1 MCLSFPIYLGVGL
14 YIITSKPLTHT
25 PSDDSP
31 TSQEGHW
38 MIPRYA
44 KPKAVNAP
52 FLAEEKP
59 AVPGQHEDTFLKWLQ
74 WIPWKSKD

>member
-1 MCLSFPIYLGVGL
+1 
-14 YIITSKPLTHT
+14 
-25 PSDDSP
+25 
-31 TSQEGHW
+31 